1 MQFFKFIFLARSWA
15 SDRKQLAVSLASL
28 GREAESENTPLC
40 FIVYPEGTLV
50 SKDTRPKSKK
60 FADKMG
66 IVSLEPFQLRT
77 ILTAL
82 IKKARYAES
91 APSKIYRAA
100 LQPTFS
106 CS

>member
-15 SDRKQLAVSLASL
+15 SDKQQLATSLASL
-28 GREAESENTPLC
+28 GKDAEREGKPLC

-66 IVSLEPFQLRT
+66 IVRHLLPEHL
-77 ILTAL
+77 L
-82 IKKARYAES
+82 ID
-91 APSKIYRAA
+91 
-100 LQPTFS
+100 
-106 CS
+106 